1 MIILG
6 IDPGTTAIGFAVLK
20 SGRPP
25 RLVDAGLIPV
35 HAADTAE
42 RLAELHRGL
51 SRVIKTAKP
60 DAAAV
65 EKLFFAKNTKTA
77 MAVAEARGAILLTAA
92 LARVS
97 VYEYAPAEIK
107 KIVTGDGAAD
117 KKAIRKMVLLTLPE
131 TENLKARDDVFDA
144 IAAALACHFMEFN
157 KRPLQHKVEINPHTF
172 PWGILGRCRDK

>member
-25 RLVDAGLIPV
+25 RLLDAGLIPITT
-35 HAADTAE
+35 AGTAE
-42 RLAELHRGL
+42 RLVELHRGL
-51 SRVIKTAKP
+51 SRLIATAKP

-97 VYEYAPAEIK
+97 VYEYAPVEIK

-117 KKAIRKMVLLTLPE
+117 KKAVQKMVMLE
-131 TENLKARDDVFDA
+131 TARPTK
-144 IAAALACHFMEFN
+144 
-157 KRPLQHKVEINPHTF
+157 KRSRK
-172 PWGILGRCRDK
+172 WSC

>member
-6 IDPGTTAIGFAVLK
+6 IDPGTTAIGFALLE

-25 RLVDAGLIPV
+25 RLMDAGLIPI
-35 HAADTAE
+35 ASSDTAE

-51 SRVIKTAKP
+51 SALMATANP
-60 DAAAV
+60 QAVAV

-97 VYEYAPAEIK
+97 VYEYAPREIK
-107 KIVTGDGAAD
+107 KIVAGDGAAD
-117 KKAIRKMVLLTLPE
+117 KKAVQKMVVMTLPE
-131 TENLKARDDVFDA
+131 TKTLRARDDVFDA
-144 IAAALACHFMEFN
+144 IAVALACHFMEFS
-157 KRPLQHKVEINPHTF
+157 KYIATRSK
-172 PWGILGRCRDK
+172 